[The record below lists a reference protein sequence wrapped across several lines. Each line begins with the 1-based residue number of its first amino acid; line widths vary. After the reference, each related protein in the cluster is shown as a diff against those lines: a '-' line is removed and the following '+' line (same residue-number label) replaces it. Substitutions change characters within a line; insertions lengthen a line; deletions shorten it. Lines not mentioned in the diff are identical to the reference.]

1 MSIVLILSI
10 LLTQSYP
17 LRIHIAPVGFEIDR
31 IVIPAVEKRADKVYL
46 LVHNKQSE
54 DKAGPYIKEVK
65 KQLKA
70 AKIESELAETNWRD
84 IESITKTARELI
96 MVNQDNHIFIN
107 LASGSKNHAIALDR
121 AVMTF
126 QNNDNIHMF
135 YAESKKYRGFSFP
148 QQLSTGVRETKD
160 VPNHR
165 MVIPSDR
172 EIQTMRMIYDY
183 YADYG
188 HGIKKKEL
196 ANKCEEAGIIQVN
209 AALKNESQVKLSALD
224 KGLIKPL
231 KRTWKAV
238 HEEPVGRNKIL
249 TLTEEGE
256 YLVKILSV

>member
-1 MSIVLILSI
+1 MLIVLILSI
-10 LLTQSYP
+10 PLTQSYP

-46 LVHNKQSE
+46 LVHNNKSE
-54 DKAGPYIKEVK
+54 DKAGKYITEVK

-70 AKIESELAETNWRD
+70 AKIESELAATNWRD
-84 IESITKTARELI
+84 IESITKKARELI
-96 MVNQDNHIFIN
+96 IANPDNHIFIN

-126 QNNDNIHMF
+126 PSTDNIHMF
-135 YAESKKYRGFSFP
+135 YAESKTYKGFSFP

-172 EIQTMRMIYDY
+172 EIQTLKLIHDY
-183 YADYG
+183 NTTYG

-196 ANKCEEAGIIQVN
+196 ANKCEEAEIIQIN
-209 AALKNESQVKLSALD
+209 STRKNESQVKLSALD